1 MENIYDLIIIGLGPA
16 GMRAA
21 EIALSNNLKVLA
33 FEKETIGGCCLNR
46 GCVPTKAILHSA
58 EIFEEMKKASI
69 TGIKTEGEI
78 KPEISSIIKRKN
90 DIVQKLA
97 KAAENAFIK
106 KGLEIIKENASVDY
120 INLSVNGKKAKNII
134 ISTGSEPYELSN
146 LKFNKKDILSS
157 DDILNLENLPKSIA
171 IIGSGAIGIE
181 WARIFSSFD
190 VNVTLIEKENSIL
203 PNFDIDIQKR
213 ILRILKMKKVK
224 VLTGVCAQS
233 YENKILTLDNNE
245 KIETDIVL
253 VAVGRKRIIPGN
265 LTVNPDLT
273 TNYDNIYA
281 IGDIAAKKMLAHTA
295 SMHANCIMNKIAGK
309 EYQITK
315 DNLIPSVIY
324 GSPEAA
330 SIGLIEQETDESYK
344 IHNLPVSYLSK
355 SWCDNKT
362 DGFIKIITKDNLI
375 KGAHIISPEASSLIC
390 TIQIMMNTNYSIN
403 KIKETVF
410 AHPTYSEGI
419 YEALKNG

>member
-1 MENIYDLIIIGLGPA
+1 
-16 GMRAA
+16 
-21 EIALSNNLKVLA
+21 
-33 FEKETIGGCCLNR
+33 
-46 GCVPTKAILHSA
+46 
-58 EIFEEMKKASI
+58 
-69 TGIKTEGEI
+69 
-78 KPEISSIIKRKN
+78 
-90 DIVQKLA
+90 
-97 KAAENAFIK
+97 
-106 KGLEIIKENASVDY
+106 
-120 INLSVNGKKAKNII
+120 
-134 ISTGSEPYELSN
+134 
-146 LKFNKKDILSS
+146 
-157 DDILNLENLPKSIA
+157 
-171 IIGSGAIGIE
+171 
-181 WARIFSSFD
+181 
-190 VNVTLIEKENSIL
+190 
-203 PNFDIDIQKR
+203 
-213 ILRILKMKKVK
+213 
-224 VLTGVCAQS
+224 
-233 YENKILTLDNNE
+233 
-245 KIETDIVL
+245 
-253 VAVGRKRIIPGN
+253 
-265 LTVNPDLT
+265 
-273 TNYDNIYA
+273 
-281 IGDIAAKKMLAHTA
+281 MLAHTA